1 MLLDLFDYFN
11 GVDLLRIFYDFN
23 SLLYKQY
30 RSYRFNFNSI
40 SKHNFD
46 IICSQHLSFIT
57 DRIIS
62 LSLFDNEN
70 TSGQINLFR
79 FYIPSFSR
87 FTQLRSLSIF
97 HLHSHY
103 TLMKVI
109 DKCHYLNHLNYLN
122 FYFCSFRFQYVIKQY
137 YKQTRGGAMGSAFT
151 QVYANIYMLGWE
163 QNLIEHQAS
172 KNEIYGRYIDDIFM
186 TTNES
191 YDVITAVL
199 QQAQKQDVNIKI
211 NPTISN
217 SVNFLDI
224 TIINTN
230 GQLTTSIYYKPTADP
245 YYLPYKSDHPHNIH
259 RNIPYTALVRAARL
273 CSNLHDF
280 HRERLRVHVFL
291 LLNGYRPHF
300 ISNHFQRFFQVN
312 KADILYKYFDDNTY
326 AKLHRQLLYQTSKR
340 KLEEQAMKNEPVLF
354 PPVLQQRS
362 WNQRLIKY
370 LIPNLPDDDP

>member
-97 HLHSHY
+97 HLHSYY

-109 DKCHYLNHLNYLN
+109 DKCFFN
-122 FYFCSFRFQYVIKQY
+122 SPI
-137 YKQTRGGAMGSAFT
+137 SS
-151 QVYANIYMLGWE
+151 NISLPNI
-163 QNLIEHQAS
+163 QKL
-172 KNEIYGRYIDDIFM
+172 EIQ
-186 TTNES
+186 
-191 YDVITAVL
+191 L
-199 QQAQKQDVNIKI
+199 PI
-211 NPTISN
+211 NN
-217 SVNFLDI
+217 QFW
-224 TIINTN
+224 
-230 GQLTTSIYYKPTADP
+230 SI
-245 YYLPYKSDHPHNIH
+245 
-259 RNIPYTALVRAARL
+259 V
-273 CSNLHDF
+273 SNLK
-280 HRERLRVHVFL
+280 RLYSLKIISYTDTYYSQLQIL
-291 LLNGYRPHF
+291 LDQVPNQLFFKIYHYHF
-300 ISNHFQRFFQVN
+300 SHHYSN
-312 KADILYKYFDDNTY
+312 
-326 AKLHRQLLYQTSKR
+326 
-340 KLEEQAMKNEPVLF
+340 
-354 PPVLQQRS
+354 
-362 WNQRLIKY
+362 
-370 LIPNLPDDDP
+370 